1 MAGPPSALSTG
12 PAPRAGRG
20 QLAAL
25 LEPEEEPDDDPDVAP
40 EELDE
45 PDEPDESDELEESDE
60 VDAPDSEEPDFAGP
74 ESLEPPD
81 RLSVR

>member
-1 MAGPPSALSTG
+1 MGRCP
-12 PAPRAGRG
+12 AGRG

-25 LEPEEEPDDDPDVAP
+25 PEPEEEPDDDPDVAP

-45 PDEPDESDELEESDE
+45 LDESDELEESDE